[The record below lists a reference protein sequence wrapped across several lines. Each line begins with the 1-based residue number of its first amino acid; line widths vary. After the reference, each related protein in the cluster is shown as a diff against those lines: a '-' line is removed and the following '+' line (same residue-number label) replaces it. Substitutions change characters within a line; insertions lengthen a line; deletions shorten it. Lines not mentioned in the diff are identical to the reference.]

1 VSPLRSTSK
10 SDAEGEDNASLHS
23 RSRAELRGSNASEN
37 GDMQNFDGLAGVSM
51 TAELQAPCEARANIS
66 VQRPALRAAA
76 DAGL

>member
-1 VSPLRSTSK
+1 
-10 SDAEGEDNASLHS
+10 
-23 RSRAELRGSNASEN
+23 
-37 GDMQNFDGLAGVSM
+37 MQNFDGLAGVSM